1 MLRLCFVVQTYQFIQ
16 LIFNLNITKFLS
28 LILEAKIDQVVFK
41 HRRLSTACFNKH
53 ERTNAFISENDTYL
67 YDYCKLTSTVGHYFY
82 FASKWE

>member
-16 LIFNLNITKFLS
+16 LLFNLNVKQL
-28 LILEAKIDQVVFK
+28 VVFK